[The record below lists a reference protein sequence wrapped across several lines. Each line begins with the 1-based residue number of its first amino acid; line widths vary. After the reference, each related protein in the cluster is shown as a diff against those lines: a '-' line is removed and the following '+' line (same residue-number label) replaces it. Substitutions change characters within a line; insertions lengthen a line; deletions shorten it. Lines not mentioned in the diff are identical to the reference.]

1 MPLCNATNREGD
13 PCKRE
18 AEHGT
23 AVCHYHGAKA
33 PQVMAKGNERIQEQK
48 AARAAQLLGIPV
60 EIDPHSALLNELH
73 RTAGLVEWVQKQ
85 IHNDNSAMTTDNN
98 GNKQLTPWFRLWQ
111 QERDR
116 LTKVAESCARA
127 GVEERRVA
135 IIEDQGRLMSQLL
148 RAVLSELGV
157 PLDDSTTRVVRR
169 HLAHLPVQVVQNVE

>member
-1 MPLCNATNREGD
+1 MPLCSATNREGE
-13 PCKRE
+13 PCKRM

-33 PQVMAKGNERIQEQK
+33 PQVHNKGIERQKEEK

-73 RTAGLVEWVQKQ
+73 RTAGLVEWVQEQ
-85 IHNDNSAMTTDNN
+85 IHNDQNAMVTNQDGT
-98 GNKQLTPWFRLWQ
+98 KQLTPWFRLWQ

-157 PLDDSTTRVVRR
+157 PLDDETTRVVRR
-169 HLAHLPVQVVQNVE
+169 HLSYLPNQLVQTVE